1 VNRPDPSQTRSCAV
15 RRRPSASVSAL
26 LVALASSALFGCAG
40 GYRFGASTTLDTEL
54 RAGFLASAAGDFGIA
69 PSKRRAIVQVVG
81 VEGGF
86 QANPGAAVVGPIVGI
101 EYLHE
106 TDEAKAAWRIG
117 LRGRIQF
124 VFENDRV
131 RQEGGSGVAVAVL
144 PILGRTRGGA
154 YVHLGAELQGIIM
167 APLDPDDNTPLE
179 GFFAGGI
186 VFEVEKITTL
196 SNLFSSNK

>member
-1 VNRPDPSQTRSCAV
+1 VDRPGPSQSQSCAA
-15 RRRPSASVSAL
+15 RRACSAL
-26 LVALASSALFGCAG
+26 IVASSTAALLGCAG

-54 RAGFLASAAGDFGIA
+54 RAGFLVSAAGDFGIA

-86 QANPGAAVVGPIVGI
+86 QANPGAAVVGPIMGI

-106 TDEAKAAWRIG
+106 TDEAKVAWRIG

-124 VFENDRV
+124 VFENDRT
-131 RQEGGSGVAVAVL
+131 RQEVGSGVAVAVL

-154 YVHLGAELQGIIM
+154 YRHLGAELQGIIM
-167 APLDPDDNTPLE
+167 APLDPDENTPLE
-179 GFFAGGI
+179 GFFAGG
-186 VFEVEKITTL
+186 VVYEVEKITT
-196 SNLFSSNK
+196 FSDIIGGSK